1 MSLKPLHSDCLRRAS
16 RTFLRKSSDCMPF
29 FQGLIVSLLSITVNP
44 TPSRLPSPGRCADHT
59 SFFRQYRCFGAFVY
73 IHTFRSC
80 LFIFHSLGQF
90 HPASPPQ
97 GLYDW
102 C

>member
-44 TPSRLPSPGRCADHT
+44 TPSRLPSPGRCALIIPHFSGSTVVLVRLCTFTLSDP
-59 SFFRQYRCFGAFVY
+59 VY
-73 IHTFRSC
+73 LSSI
-80 LFIFHSLGQF
+80 
-90 HPASPPQ
+90 P
-97 GLYDW
+97 
-102 C
+102 